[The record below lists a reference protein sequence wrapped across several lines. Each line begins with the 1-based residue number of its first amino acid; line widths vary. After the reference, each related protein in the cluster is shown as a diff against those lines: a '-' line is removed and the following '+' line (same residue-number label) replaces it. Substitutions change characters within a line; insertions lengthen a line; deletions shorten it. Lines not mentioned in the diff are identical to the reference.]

1 MKNRTKWILGCII
14 LVLMVMG
21 LLLAFV
27 SSVFGPSVESIVARL
42 NKIGVERIEQEAME
56 LINAGKKDSLDPR
69 DYPSAISKL
78 RPHSV
83 RVVDSELVVIV
94 LKEFNGTSETGVY
107 VYKDSSTPRR
117 RNELRP
123 VTKTLAIY
131 KMFD

>member
-1 MKNRTKWILGCII
+1 
-14 LVLMVMG
+14 
-21 LLLAFV
+21 
-27 SSVFGPSVESIVARL
+27 
-42 NKIGVERIEQEAME
+42 ME